1 MKKSFT
7 LFLLLFSSM
16 IKAFCR
22 PYTVMLRTA
31 VLAILFIAGF
41 NGVCLAQP
49 TVLGTALVNGSYTT
63 YNLNT
68 IGNFRQVKMQ
78 ATSNA
83 VSGTLNWEFCL
94 GTAGSPDYSTNWR
107 PYTAGLTLT
116 GYNLLVPPVGGTSS
130 ALFNSGFGGQSG
142 LVPAVTAGNYYTFNI
157 TANGGNNHMSV
168 LETTYSPETFSSV
181 TQSPATVGGTVSPV
195 ITVVMSSAPA
205 SNVYIRY
212 STNNFASSV
221 LVPLVFVGATGTA
234 NIPAQPAGTIV
245 RYYVYN
251 SPKTSAEIST
261 DVSASGE
268 LAHDMAT
275 LNLNNNGGANYQYTV
290 LPVTVNATNTASDAS
305 YLTLKDAFDAINLGT
320 HTGVINIWIS
330 GNTTENLTAVLN
342 ASGGPSSYT
351 AVTVRP
357 SGLSRII
364 TGNLAAPLIDLNG
377 ADNVTID
384 GLNDGSNSLVI
395 ANSNTSAT
403 AGTSTIRMYNGAAA
417 NTVQNCILEGSATTA
432 SGGIVFFS
440 TGTNTNI
447 LISSNTLRPSGFNL
461 PLYAVFGSGTDN
473 TAITISNNNI
483 QDYFSAAQNSH
494 GVFASTGSNAWTV
507 SNNRFFQSVPRT
519 INTAAAGVRVIMIT
533 AGGGYTINNN
543 VIGFSNSGGTG
554 TTTYTTTQ
562 LNNLIVGIQL
572 TGDAN
577 TSTIQGNV
585 ISNFTVNSAS
595 NTTAVPGIFTGI
607 FVFAGAANITANTI
621 GAATGTG
628 AISVTCSVTGLPL
641 LVAGISAASLSP
653 NTVNIQ
659 NNTIGAINL
668 AAASGTVQYN
678 FIGINAPAAVTA
690 AYTIAN
696 NLIGSTSTANSINVG
711 TASTAATSFSGIV
724 CNTTGAI
731 SIPGNTVQNCTV
743 SGSGASQL
751 TGILTSASTGV
762 VSVTNNNII
771 SCSHAGSS
779 TFTGIS
785 NTAAASILTISGNTL
800 RNLTVNNVNTQFI
813 AITNSGAVT
822 SAININNNQLGNAS
836 GTLVNYTVAN
846 TATLT
851 GITNTAGTSSAAL
864 TIQSNDFRITS
875 FSVSTSGAHTYINNS
890 AATLSQNINTN
901 TFTALNITTTNGITF
916 ISNSVSLGATGTKI
930 IKDNAIVTSFTKTG
944 GGGFMYF
951 YLDIG
956 SSIAGATITNEGNN
970 FSNITING
978 ATTLMGWSNSDGS
991 GTVPTK
997 NIFNNTFSNIS
1008 NINPSG
1014 SAVFPLQVTNGT
1026 GSIYSN
1032 TITNCTAPN
1041 TVTAMAVTSGS
1052 FNIYSNNI
1060 NTLSSSTSFAGVTGI
1075 SVSGGTAQNVYY
1087 NTIHTLGSTATSTT
1101 VSAVTIS
1108 GGTTVRVYKN
1118 KVYGISNSALALV
1131 SGGAYGIN
1139 ITGGSTVSVY
1149 NNLIGN
1155 LSAGNAN
1162 FDDAIRGISVG
1173 GGTTVNVYYNTVYI
1187 NASSTGASFGSSALY
1202 ANTTPTLDM
1211 RNNILYNISTP
1222 GSGASGKTVA
1232 YRRNGATLT
1241 SYSNNSDNNFFYAGI
1256 PGAKNFIFFNGTNSD
1271 QTLALYQARV
1281 AAPVPRDTTSV
1292 TASLATNFISLVGS
1306 SLNFLHLNGTSAA
1319 ESGAETIT
1327 GFTDDYDDEPRFGN
1341 AGYTGTGTRADIGA
1355 DEFES
1360 IVCPAVPT
1368 ITGISSVAPYYAG
1381 DVITITGTNLTGIT
1395 YATINDINA
1404 TIGTVT
1410 ATTAE
1415 LTIPTTMADSVGAIQ
1430 VAFSSSCTFSNTF
1443 NFVFAGY
1450 ITLGTN
1456 LTGNWNTAAIWRN
1469 NAIPVANAPATIN
1482 VDDDVTL
1489 DVSADPIKFTILA
1502 GATFTHQ
1509 NNGLV
1514 FGTTF
1519 LNNTTVNGTLTVDN
1533 ATTPVLAVANRF
1545 ISPRL
1550 MINSGGIFT
1559 NNSANAAA
1567 VNIANF
1573 YVYAGGTYNHNAVGS
1588 TAAGV
1593 VNDFPGS
1600 TLRVFGNTSSVV
1612 ITKWANGASPG
1623 TGLPSSGS
1631 PGWGHLTINVA
1642 NLAGS
1647 WNQFSGL
1654 TNIQGNLTI
1663 LATGGTTREF
1673 RLAGSSANTTNV
1685 GGNILISGGIFTN
1698 TAVNF
1703 SSNLNV
1709 SGNITVSGGTFNG
1722 NSSGT
1727 GVSTIVVSGNFVLS
1741 SGVVNGISSSSSS
1754 VTGSITVNGASGFT
1768 MSGGSF
1774 APTAGSSQSFT
1785 TTVANAFTMSNG
1797 TVISPGSSQTHI
1809 YSLGSLLISGGSFG
1823 MSASSNTNFTLTTTG
1838 SGNISVSGNGAMLST
1853 SAGNITINC
1862 GGNFTLASSATTAFA
1877 LQSSSTTSRTYA
1889 LNIGGNFSNTG
1900 TGLFV
1905 GGSGSS
1911 PASISFT
1918 GGVASVSYNAAPGV
1932 MAVTSPVNVKNNFFV
1947 TSGKTLTLLSSILP
1961 ASSSTSNNWNFT
1973 VNTGA
1978 TLVCGTNEIGTNAG
1992 TARTSFTLQT
2002 GATLRTAHAG
2012 GVWNTTTGAASITTT
2027 AVLASFSDGATYE
2040 FNGTAAQVSSAFA
2053 TTPSATPSNVANFIV
2068 NNTNAA
2074 GVTLSASY
2082 NVTSA
2087 LQLQTGIL
2095 TLGTFNITAAS
2106 LTGAPYSSTKMV
2118 NTNST
2123 GMLGLLIPAGVSN
2136 TIFPV
2141 GNGTD
2146 YTPAN
2151 YAFSANSDARY
2162 LSVRAAKPRN
2172 TNDLSPTNYINNRWW
2187 NTGLSVTT
2195 GTYTYTAIYTYIN
2208 GDMVGTAASIRLN
2221 RWNGTAWVNDAAS
2234 VVNNT
2239 NFTITSGTLNEST
2252 GTLAA
2257 TAQWVGRTY
2266 VAPAIYTWTNP
2277 VNGSWLDAGK
2287 WTPVGIPGSGDGVVF
2302 DEAGS
2307 YTVFSM
2313 PVGITLTQM
2322 HNTGSTLNLRAS
2334 GAGTVNISTVSAA
2347 PQFIISAG
2355 ASTTLDSL
2363 NAVNIN
2369 LLAGA
2374 TGSAGGSLNLHR
2386 TTHTVTVVTAGSLV
2400 FPSGGYFSY
2409 GNSSN
2414 PGFSGHPFGS
2424 TGTNGAVLFNNGSI
2438 CECFEGSNPFG
2449 AAVAD
2454 RIVTFNG
2461 GSLFRYSDPTVSLPS
2476 LSGRTYA
2483 NFEYNA
2489 NKVSSSFAANSFI
2502 CDSLTVT
2509 QGTFNMNLQGTP
2521 TPDHSIRGNINVV
2534 TGANLS
2540 FSPASAGTV
2549 NMNSGANQVIWGAG
2563 SFNVNALSTFDINAG
2578 TTVSLQK
2585 NMGVNSTGTM
2595 PVNGTLVLTGENF
2608 ISSPLVAGG
2617 TVAVNNGGT
2626 LSIQSVDGISN
2637 AAVGNIRSTIFTYNT
2652 GGNFIY
2658 SGNAN
2663 QVTGNRLPV
2672 TLNAPSVLTIA
2683 NTGTAPANVVT
2694 LTTNN
2699 TTTPRI
2705 NLSAGQFNA
2714 GTGGTL
2720 VINGGTN
2727 LVVGSGGNQ
2736 LLSGTATDNIIRFAS
2751 NGAVSGTPELWN
2763 VTIGNSGG
2771 GVDFQNNARINGILL
2786 INSSGFVSPNAP
2798 RYQTGSF
2805 LVYNTGGSYNRN
2817 VEWGNNAGLGNPGY
2831 PHHVTIQNGTT
2842 LNFLN
2847 NTTFNM
2853 GCGGNLTLGTTT
2865 AGTLVLTDYIQ
2876 PHDLFVRGNINIGG
2890 TAAGTLT
2897 MSNSI
2902 GCDLYLTGNWTR
2914 TATGNVNFGFGNG
2927 RSVYFDGSTDATI
2940 TASGGQYFP
2949 YVRLEKAAKANKVI
2963 LADHVSIGFEVT
2975 FTRGTLDL
2983 GTNNKFFSLLSNV
2996 NTDARVDVSDS
3007 ANTDFIYGA
3016 SDNTGQ
3022 FIVQRYF
3029 PARRAWRLVTA
3040 PLKPG
3045 GGTHSISQAWQERG
3059 NAATGL
3065 DYTAANWVASVAA
3078 DTAAPNFATQI
3089 TGGTAANGF
3098 DLSPNNNSSIRFYNG
3113 GGAWNTPA
3121 NTNNTSVNSQEGWL
3135 LFVRGDRET
3144 YGEINNQFKAA
3155 TITTL
3160 RPRGQIF
3167 LGQKTITA
3175 SGLQT
3180 VGNPYASAVDYFSM
3194 TRTGTGWPANPTY
3207 YVWDP
3212 SLGGALGVGAW
3223 VTLTW
3228 NGTNFTR
3235 SSPYGGGNYDNR
3247 YIASGAAIMVDFPAG
3262 GGTLSMNEAN
3272 KNTDSTT
3279 TAFRPVRQLR
3289 TSLLAKDADNTMYVA
3304 DAALNLFGSQ
3314 FNDNYDLDDARKLS
3328 NVNENICLRRNSGYL
3343 SIERKKLNGDGD
3355 TLFYFINKLQKKDY
3369 QLRFEMDN
3377 IEVPAATAA
3386 FLEDTYLKTKT
3397 PVSLSGA
3404 TEAGFTVTNDSGSA
3418 AAERFRLVF
3427 RRSVWYSHIA
3437 ADILNSDVAISWSVP
3452 DELNIE
3458 KYEIERSDNGSHFTT
3473 IASQLSR
3480 GNSAVPV
3487 SYSGLD
3493 VSPAPGE
3500 YHYRIKSTSKNGII
3514 TYSDVVKVKVVK
3526 SGPQLFVFP
3535 NPVSNNVI
3543 QLQLNKAM
3551 AGSYTT
3557 VLYANNGQVI
3567 NNEVIAHTGGTAT
3580 KIIQPKQRLVSGS
3593 YQLMVT
3599 APDGQVSVIKLAVAD
3614 K

>member
-1 MKKSFT
+1 MKKGFT

-16 IKAFCR
+16 INAFYR
-22 PYTVMLRTA
+22 PCAVVLKTA
-31 VLAILFIAGF
+31 VWAIFFIVGF

-49 TVLGTALVNGSYTT
+49 TVLGTQLVNGNYVT

-68 IGNFRQVKMQ
+68 IGGFKQVRIL
-78 ATSNA
+78 ALNNG
-83 VSGTLNWEFCL
+83 VSGALNWEFCQ
-94 GTAGSPDYSTNWR
+94 GSVGAEDYSVNWR
-107 PYTAGLTLT
+107 PYTAGLTLG
-116 GYNLLVPPVGGTSS
+116 GYNIYVPPVGGTAS
-130 ALFNSGFGGQSG
+130 ALYNAGFGGQSG
-142 LVPAVTAGNYYTFNI
+142 LLPAVTAGNYYTFNV
-157 TANGGNNHMSV
+157 TNNAVANNNMSV
-168 LETTYSPETFSSV
+168 LETGYNPATVNTV
-181 TQSPATVGGTVSPV
+181 TRNPATVGGTVSPV
-195 ITVVMSSAPA
+195 ITVVMSAAPNA
-205 SNVYIRY
+205 GEYVYVRY
-212 STNNFASSV
+212 STDNFVTSS
-221 LVPLVFVGATGTA
+221 LVELSFIGATGTA
-234 NIPAQPAGTIV
+234 TIPAQAAGLTV
-245 RYYVYN
+245 RYYVYS
-251 SPKTSAEIST
+251 SPKTSAQIGT
-261 DVSASGE
+261 DAGSFGQS
-268 LAHDMAT
+268 AHDMAT
-275 LNLNNNGGANYQYTV
+275 LNLNNNAGSNYSYTV
-290 LPVTVNATNTASDAS
+290 LPVTVNATNAANDAS
-305 YLTLKDAFDAINLGT
+305 YSTLKAAFDAINLGT

-330 GNTTENLTAVLN
+330 GNTTESLTAVLN
-342 ASGGPSSYT
+342 ASGAPSSYT

-357 SGLSRII
+357 SGLSR
-364 TGNLAAPLIDLNG
+364 TVSGSLAAPLIDLNG

-403 AGTSTIRMYNGAAA
+403 AGTSTIRMYNGAIA

-440 TGTNTNI
+440 TGTNSNI

-461 PLYAVFGSGTDN
+461 PVYAVFGSGTDN

-519 INTAAAGVRVIMIT
+519 INTAAAGVRVIMVT

-554 TTTYTTTQ
+554 ITTYTTTQ

-585 ISNFTVNSAS
+585 ISNFTINSAS

-607 FVFAGAANITANTI
+607 FVFAGATNIIANTI
-621 GAATGTG
+621 GAATGNG
-628 AISVTCSVTGLPL
+628 SISITCSVTGLPL
-641 LVAGISAASLSP
+641 LVAGISASSLSP

-696 NLIGSTSTANSINVG
+696 NLVGSTSTANSINVG
-711 TASTAATSFSGIV
+711 TASTVATSFTGIV
-724 CNTTGAI
+724 CNTTGTI
-731 SIPGNTVQNCTV
+731 TIPGNTIQNCTV
-743 SGSGASQL
+743 SGTGASLL
-751 TGILTSASTGV
+751 TGIAASASSGV
-762 VSVTNNNII
+762 VSVTNNSII
-771 SCSHAGSS
+771 SCSHAGSG

-785 NTAAASILTISGNTL
+785 NSAAASTLTISGNTL
-800 RNLTVNNVNTQFI
+800 RNLTVNNINTQFV
-813 AITNSGAVT
+813 AITNTGAVT
-822 SAININNNQLGNAS
+822 TAINMNNNQLGNAS

-851 GITNTAGTSSAAL
+851 GITNTAGISTAAL

-875 FSVSTSGAHTYINNS
+875 FSVSTTGAHTYISNS

-901 TFTALNITTTNGITF
+901 TFTALNITTTGALTF

-930 IKDNAIVTSFTKTG
+930 IKDNAIVTSFIKTG
-944 GGGFMYF
+944 GSGFMYF

-956 SSIAGATITNEGNN
+956 SSVAGATITNEGNN

-978 ATTLMGWSNSDGS
+978 AITLMGWVNSDGS

-997 NIFNNTFSNIS
+997 NIFNNTFSNITAS
-1008 NINPSG
+1008 S
-1014 SAVFPLQVTNGT
+1014 SAIFPLQVTNGT

-1032 TITNCTAPN
+1032 TITNCSAPN

-1060 NTLSSSTSFAGVTGI
+1060 HTLASSTSFAGVTGI

-1087 NTIHTLGSTATSTT
+1087 NTIHTLSSTATSTT

-1118 KVYGISNSALALV
+1118 KVYGISNSALV

-1139 ITGGSTVSVY
+1139 VTGGTTVSVF
-1149 NNLIGN
+1149 NNLVGN
-1155 LSAGNAN
+1155 LTTPAAD
-1162 FDDAIRGISVG
+1162 FDDAIRGISIG

-1202 ANTTPTLDM
+1202 ANTTPALDM

-1222 GSGASGKTVA
+1222 GAGASGKTVA
-1232 YRRNGATLT
+1232 YRRNGALLT
-1241 SYSNNSDNNFFYAGI
+1241 SYSNNSDNNFFYAGT
-1256 PGAKNFIFFNGTNSD
+1256 PGVKNFIFFNGASD
-1271 QTLALYQARV
+1271 QTLAAYQTRV
-1281 AAPVPRDTTSV
+1281 GPQRDSTSV

-1368 ITGISSVAPYYAG
+1368 ITGISSAAPYYAG

-1410 ATTAE
+1410 ATTAQ

-1430 VAFSSSCTFSNTF
+1430 VAFTSSCNFSNTF

-1456 LTGNWNTAAIWRN
+1456 LTGNWNTPGIWRN

-1482 VDDDVTL
+1482 VNDDVTL
-1489 DVSADPIKFTILA
+1489 DVSADPIKFTILS

-1509 NNGLV
+1509 TNGLV

-1533 ATTPVLAVANRF
+1533 ATTPVVSFANRF

-1600 TLRVFGNTSSVV
+1600 VLRVFGNTSNVV
-1612 ITKWANGASPG
+1612 ITKWANGSS
-1623 TGLPSSGS
+1623 TIINLPASGS
-1631 PGWGHLTINVA
+1631 PGWGNLTINVA
-1642 NLAGS
+1642 SLSSS
-1647 WNQFSGL
+1647 WNQSGAL
-1654 TNIQGNLTI
+1654 TNVQGNLNI
-1663 LATGGTTREF
+1663 IATGGGTNEF
-1673 RLAGSSANTTNV
+1673 RVTGNTATTLAIGGSLSISGGGFVGNTGSASPVISIGGNMNITGGYFTPCDNSGTTCTVNV
-1685 GGNILISGGIFTN
+1685 TGNGVLNGGNITSPG
-1698 TAVNF
+1698 
-1703 SSNLNV
+1703 SSRTYIMSMAALSV
-1709 SGNITVSGGTFNG
+1709 SSASVFG
-1722 NSSGT
+1722 
-1727 GVSTIVVSGNFVLS
+1727 L
-1741 SGVVNGISSSSSS
+1741 SSSSSS
-1754 VTGSITVNGASGFT
+1754 ALTLTTGSITI
-1768 MSGGSF
+1768 GG
-1774 APTAGSSQSFT
+1774 T
-1785 TTVANAFTMSNG
+1785 
-1797 TVISPGSSQTHI
+1797 
-1809 YSLGSLLISGGSFG
+1809 GG
-1823 MSASSNTNFTLTTTG
+1823 M
-1838 SGNISVSGNGAMLST
+1838 VST
-1853 SAGNITINC
+1853 SSGNITINC
-1862 GGNFTLASSATTAFA
+1862 TGNFISTSNAAIAFA
-1877 LQSSSTTSRTYA
+1877 LQNSSSAGKTYVFN
-1889 LNIGGNFSNTG
+1889 LGGNFSVTG
-1900 TGLFV
+1900 TGTFG
-1905 GGSGSS
+1905 GGSASS
-1911 PASISFT
+1911 PATINFT
-1918 GGVASVSYNAAPGV
+1918 GGAASVTYTAAPSV
-1932 MAVTSPVNVKNNFFV
+1932 MSVTSPNKKNNFVV
-1947 TSGKTLTLLSSILP
+1947 TSGKTVTLNNSIIP
-1961 ASSSTSNNWNFT
+1961 ASTSSSNSWTFT

-1978 TLVCGTNEIGTNAG
+1978 TLDCGTNSIGDPGLSN
-1992 TARTSFTLQT
+1992 RVFVFTLQT
-2002 GATLRTAHAG
+2002 GATFRTGHTG
-2012 GVWNTTTGAASITTT
+2012 GVYDLTPGLASINTTVANAS
-2027 AVLASFSDGATYE
+2027 LSSGATYV
-2040 FNGTAAQVSSAFA
+2040 FNGALAQVTSAFT
-2053 TTPSATPSNVANFIV
+2053 TTPTASTVANMVI
-2068 NNTNAA
+2068 NNSA
-2074 GVTLSASY
+2074 GVTLSAGY
-2082 NVTSA
+2082 DVTTA
-2087 LQLQTGIL
+2087 LQMQTGNL
-2095 TLGTFNITAAS
+2095 TLSTFNLTTAS
-2106 LTGAPYSSTKMV
+2106 ITGAPFSNTKMV
-2118 NTNST
+2118 VTNST
-2123 GMLGLLIPAGVSN
+2123 GSLGQPVALA
-2136 TIFPV
+2136 TIIYPV
-2141 GNGTD
+2141 GNGAN
-2146 YTPAN
+2146 YTPAS
-2151 YAFSANSDARY
+2151 YTFTLNSIPRY
-2162 LSVRAAKPRN
+2162 LNVRAVTPRN
-2172 TNDLSPTNYINNRWW
+2172 VNDVSATNYINNRWW
-2187 NTGLSVTT
+2187 NTDLSVTT
-2195 GTYTYTAIYTYIN
+2195 GSYGYSSVYTYIN
-2208 GDMVGTAASIRLN
+2208 GDMVGAAASIRLN

-2239 NFTITSGTLNEST
+2239 NFTITSGALDQTT
-2252 GTLAA
+2252 GTLSA

-2266 VAPAIYTWTNP
+2266 VAPAVYTWTNP

-2287 WTPVGIPGSGDGVVF
+2287 WTPAGIPGSGDGVVF
-2302 DEAGS
+2302 DKAGS
-2307 YTVFSM
+2307 YAVFSM

-2334 GAGTVNISTVSAA
+2334 GAGTVNISTVGAA
-2347 PQFIISAG
+2347 PQFRISAG
-2355 ASTTLDSL
+2355 ASSTLDSL

-2374 TGSAGGSLNLHR
+2374 TGSAGGSLHLQR
-2386 TTHTVTVVTAGSLV
+2386 TTHTVTAVTAGSLV
-2400 FPSGGYFSY
+2400 FPSGGYCSY
-2409 GNSSN
+2409 GSLSN
-2414 PGFSGHPFGS
+2414 TGFTGNPFGA
-2424 TGTNGAVLFNNGSI
+2424 TGTNGSVVFQNGSV
-2438 CECFEGSNPFG
+2438 CECFEGANPFG
-2449 AAVAD
+2449 SSITD
-2454 RIVTFNG
+2454 NLSTFQG
-2461 GSLFRYSDPTVSLPS
+2461 GSLFRFSHGPLSVFSPS

-2489 NKVSSSFAANSFI
+2489 NKITNSTAANSFI

-2509 QGTFNMNLQGTP
+2509 QGTFNVNLQGTP

-2534 TGANLS
+2534 TGASLS
-2540 FSPASAGTV
+2540 FSPAAAGTV

-2595 PVNGTLVLTGENF
+2595 PVNGTLILTGENF

-2617 TVAVNNGGT
+2617 TVTVNNGGT

-2637 AAVGNIRSTIFTYNT
+2637 AGVGNIRSSNFTYNT

-2663 QVTGNRLPV
+2663 QVTGNRLPL

-2720 VINGGTN
+2720 IINGGTN

-2763 VTIGNSGG
+2763 VTIGTSGG
-2771 GVDFQNNARINGILL
+2771 GVDFQNNARINGIFL
-2786 INSSGFVSPNAP
+2786 INPGGFVVNNAP
-2798 RYQTGSF
+2798 NYNTGSF
-2805 LVYNTGGSYNRN
+2805 LIYNTGGGYNRN
-2817 VEWGNNAGLGNPGY
+2817 LEWGNNSGLGFAGY
-2831 PHHVTIQNGTT
+2831 PHHVTIHGGTT

-2890 TAAGTLT
+2890 TAAGILT

-2940 TASGGQYFP
+2940 TATGGQYFP
-2949 YVRLEKAAKANKVI
+2949 YVRMEKTAKANKVT

-2983 GTNNKFFSLLSNV
+2983 GTNNKFFTLLSNV

-3007 ANTDFIYGA
+3007 ANTDFVYGA

-3065 DYTAANWVASVAA
+3065 DYTAANWVASVAT
-3078 DTAAPNFATQI
+3078 DTAAANFATQI
-3089 TGGTAANGF
+3089 TGGTTANGF
-3098 DLSPNNNSSIRFYNG
+3098 DLSPNNNSSIRFFSG
-3113 GGAWNTPA
+3113 GTVWNTPG
-3121 NTNNTSVNSQEGWL
+3121 NTNNTGVNSQEGWL

-3175 SGLQT
+3175 SGMQT

-3228 NGTNFTR
+3228 NGTNFTS
-3235 SSPYGGGNYDNR
+3235 SSPYGAGNYDDR

-3272 KNTDSTT
+3272 KNTDSNT
-3279 TAFRPVRQLR
+3279 TAFRPVRQLM
-3289 TSLLAKDADNTMYVA
+3289 TSLQARDANNTLYVA

-3328 NVNENICLRRNSGYL
+3328 NVNENICLKRNSGFL

-3355 TLFYFINKLQKKDY
+3355 TIFYFINKLQKKDY
-3369 QLRFEMDN
+3369 QLRFQMDN
-3377 IEVPAATAA
+3377 IEAPAATAA

-3397 PVSLSGA
+3397 AVSLSGA
-3404 TEAGFTVTNDSGSA
+3404 TEAGFTVTNDTGSA

-3437 ADILNSDVAISWSVP
+3437 ADILNSDVAIRWSVT

-3458 KYEIERSDNGSHFTT
+3458 KYEIERSANGGSFTT
-3473 IASQLSR
+3473 IANQLSN
-3480 GNSAVPV
+3480 GHSAVPV

-3493 VSPAPGE
+3493 LSPAPGE
-3500 YHYRIKSTSKNGII
+3500 YYYRIKSTSKNGIV

-3526 SGPQLFVFP
+3526 SSPQLFVFP
-3535 NPVSNNVI
+3535 NPVTNNII
-3543 QLQLNKAM
+3543 QLQLNNAA

-3567 NNEVIAHTGGTAT
+3567 NNEVIAHSGGTAT
-3580 KIIQPKQRLVSGS
+3580 KTIQPKQRLVSGS

-3599 APDGQVSVIKLAVAD
+3599 APDGQVSVIKLAVTD